1 MTGDMHPLASHHLPS
16 FITPP
21 GETDSLMIFTAVLLV
36 VGIALVGVFYFKL
49 HALPEHMSHGRASK
63 IQFEMVAVLALLAL
77 FTHNTMFWV
86 AALLLAMVRIPDF
99 ETPLQVMARA
109 LSKLAARKPAVP
121 EPPAESARAEP
132 AATEAAQTASSSVSP
147 FAAGV

>member
-16 FITPP
+16 YITAP

-109 LSKLAARKPAVP
+109 LSKLAARKPAAP
-121 EPPAESARAEP
+121 EPPAESVRADRKR
-132 AATEAAQTASSSVSP
+132 V
-147 FAAGV
+147 V

>member
-16 FITPP
+16 YITAP

-109 LSKLAARKPAVP
+109 LSKLAARKPAAP
-121 EPPAESARAEP
+121 EPPAESVRAEP
-132 AATEAAQTASSSVSP
+132 APTEATQSASTT
-147 FAAGV
+147 AAGV

>member
-1 MTGDMHPLASHHLPS
+1 MTGEMHPLASHHLPS
-16 FITPP
+16 YITAP

-109 LSKLAARKPAVP
+109 LSKLAARKPAAP
-121 EPPAESARAEP
+121 EPPAVTGMYA
-132 AATEAAQTASSSVSP
+132 
-147 FAAGV
+147 

>member
-16 FITPP
+16 YITAP

-109 LSKLAARKPAVP
+109 LSKLAARKPPLP
-121 EPPAESARAEP
+121 EPQADIADAAP
-132 AATEAAQTASSSVSP
+132 AAADAAAPAASTT
-147 FAAGV
+147 AAGV

>member
-21 GETDSLMIFTAVLLV
+21 GETDSLMIVTAVFLV

-109 LSKLAARKPAVP
+109 LSKLAARKPAAP
-121 EPPAESARAEP
+121 EPPAESVRAEP
-132 AATEAAQTASSSVSP
+132 APTEATQSASPS
-147 FAAGV
+147 AAGV